1 MSSAELLDALQ
12 VLQLFIFGGLGIV
25 AVIHWRRHPGGAS
38 AWLAATFGILGV
50 VVVVARFLPEGSDDP
65 TVLWARKA
73 MVATLVLIPYCLFRF
88 MASLIRPIR
97 WIWVTAPIVTG
108 AVALGALVLPAFPD
122 EGEARPVWYQV
133 YIGALLIQWV
143 FLTGVVAIRLWRA
156 GRGQPIVARRRM
168 RTMSAGA
175 TGLALA
181 LVIGGESS
189 NGDAT
194 AVVVQLLA
202 VGAAPL
208 MLAGFAP
215 PYPLRVAWGRQE
227 HAALREARLSLM
239 GATTASDVTMVLLPH
254 ARTFVG
260 ATAALLETMDGE
272 IVASDGLDAEEA
284 LAVIRSLDDGPAPE
298 GAGNGSLVR
307 MSMSSGQLIIVTNPL
322 TPFFGEDE
330 IARLE
335 ELAVLA
341 DLAFGRIRLVDNQR
355 RLAEIVESSDDAIIA
370 QSLDGTI
377 RSWNRGSERI
387 YGYRSEEVVGKSISM
402 LVPPDIENDV
412 PEILERVNSGERIE
426 HYETRRRTKDGRTID
441 VSLTVSPLRDTD
453 GRITGASAIARNV
466 TELKRASEA
475 VRKSEERNR
484 AVINTAN
491 DAYIEI
497 DSGSVVREWNTAA
510 AEMFGIATA
519 DALGRELPELI
530 IPARFRNAHRAGM
543 AHYLATREGPVLN
556 TTIEIVAL
564 RDQTQEFPIEL
575 TIWPLGVGSEVSFHA
590 FVRDITER
598 KTAVD
603 EITAAKEEAD
613 RANRA
618 KSEFLS
624 RMSHE
629 LRTPMNAVLGF
640 AQLLDMD
647 LENPQQKEST
657 AEIIKAGKHLLELI
671 DEVLDIARI
680 EAGKLRLSL
689 EPVDAV
695 QAVEDCMSLLT
706 PLANGEGVT
715 LSMNRRG
722 PPDRSAYVFA
732 DRQRLKQVLLN
743 LISNGIKYNRGA
755 GNVRVSVEST
765 KQGRLKIDVADT
777 GHGIPA
783 ARIEKL
789 FAPFERLG
797 AEGSGVQG
805 TGLGLALSKP
815 LVEAMGGT
823 ISVVSEVGTGTTFS
837 VELALAQGH
846 PAKDHTLEEDES
858 RGIPMDERTA
868 PSTTRAILYIEDNLS
883 NLKLVERLVAR
894 RPSIELITAMQGS
907 IGVTLARDHRPDL
920 ILLDLNLPDIP
931 GEEVLARL
939 QSDPRTA
946 ELPIVVISADATRG
960 QVKRLLDAGARTY
973 LTKPIDVTDF
983 FRIVD
988 DFCSEG

>member
-1 MSSAELLDALQ
+1 MSSAEWLEALQ
-12 VLQLFIFGGLGIV
+12 VLQLFVYGGLGAA
-25 AVIHWRRHPGGAS
+25 AVIHWRRHPGRAT

-50 VVVVARFLPEGSDDP
+50 VVVVARFLPESSDDP
-65 TVLWARKA
+65 FVLWAGKA
-73 MVATLVLIPYCLFRF
+73 MVAILVLFPYCLYRF
-88 MASLIRPIR
+88 MGSLIRPIR
-97 WIWVTAPIVTG
+97 WIWVMAPMVTG
-108 AVALGALVLPAFPD
+108 AVALGALVLPAFPQ
-122 EGEARPVWYQV
+122 EGEPRPVWFQV
-133 YIGALLIQWV
+133 YIAALLIQWV

-175 TGLALA
+175 AGLALA
-181 LVIGGESS
+181 LVVGVEFS
-189 NGDAT
+189 NGEAA
-194 AVVVQLLA
+194 AVLVQLLA

-208 MLAGFAP
+208 MLVGFAP
-215 PYPLRVAWGRQE
+215 PYVLRVAWRKSE
-227 HAALREARLSLM
+227 VSALKEVRLSIM
-239 GATTASDVTMVLLPH
+239 GATTISEVATVLLPH
-254 ARTFVG
+254 ARTFLG
-260 ATAALLETMDGE
+260 ASAALLEDSDGA
-272 IVASDGLDAEEA
+272 IVASDGFDTEEA
-284 LAVIRSLDDGPAPE
+284 RAVAGSLGDDPTGSD
-298 GAGNGSLVR
+298 GTDDGSLVR
-307 MSMSSGQLIIVTNPL
+307 VPMSSGRLTLVTNPL
-322 TPFFGEDE
+322 MPFFGVDE
-330 IARLE
+330 VMRLE
-335 ELAVLA
+335 ELAALA

-355 RLAEIVESSDDAIIA
+355 RLAEIVESSEDAIMA
-370 QSLDGTI
+370 KTLDGTI
-377 RSWNRGSERI
+377 TSWNRGAERI

-412 PEILERVNSGERIE
+412 PEILERVNRGERIE

-441 VSLTVSPLRDTD
+441 VSLTVSPLRDAD

-530 IPARFRNAHRAGM
+530 IPARFRNAHRAGI
-543 AHYLATREGPVLN
+543 AHYLATGEGPVL
-556 TTIEIVAL
+556 TTTTEIMAL
-564 RDQTQEFPIEL
+564 RDQTQEFPVEL

-603 EITAAKEEAD
+603 AITAAKEEAD

-647 LENPQQKEST
+647 LITPQQKEST

-715 LSMNRRG
+715 LSLNRRG
-722 PPDRSAYVFA
+722 PPDRSAYVIA

-743 LISNGIKYNRGA
+743 LISNGIKYNREA
-755 GNVRVSVEST
+755 GNVQFFLEPT
-765 KQGRLKIDVADT
+765 EQGRLKIDVADT

-783 ARIEKL
+783 ARMDKL

-797 AEGSGVQG
+797 AEGSGVEG

-837 VELALAQGH
+837 VELALAQ
-846 PAKDHTLEEDES
+846 DHTLEEDES
-858 RGIPMDERTA
+858 KSIPMDERTA
-868 PSTTRAILYIEDNLS
+868 PSTKRAILYIEDNLS

-894 RPSIELITAMQGS
+894 RPLINLITAMQGS

-920 ILLDLNLPDIP
+920 ILLDLNLPDVT

-946 ELPIVVISADATRG
+946 ELPIVVISADATPG
-960 QVKRLLDAGARTY
+960 QVRRLLDAGARAY